1 MSRQKNTEGGRVR
14 TSIQVPP
21 DLSKRI
27 GGYVGSQGRTKA
39 EVIRHALDALELKVR
54 PLVPEVRP

>member
-1 MSRQKNTEGGRVR
+1 MAGQSRPR

-27 GGYVGSQGRTKA
+27 DEYVGSQGRTKA
-39 EVIRHALDALELKVR
+39 DVIRHALDALDLKVR
-54 PLVPEVRP
+54 PIASEVRA